1 MANKHFPHLDR
12 TNDYPYLS
20 NVDVFRFQNEFDYSR
35 WNENTRV
42 RVVNVI
48 WNSDYQDVVKFDSDA
63 DRDAYFD
70 ALSDY
75 QEITLTSKNTR
86 MFPDGSV
93 KLPVPYDVLARY
105 NYLYI
110 DMPIATSTDEPIDY
124 EREDGHRRWYFF
136 INDLQYQAPNTT
148 TVFLTP
154 DVWTNFINDLD
165 VNFMMLERGHAPVAF
180 SDVDEY
186 LDNPM
191 ENNAYL
197 LAPDYDFGNTT
208 IVGSSRYIPF
218 GNGEK
223 WVCFASTCYPE
234 MLSKAGQVFG
244 SETDYWAQPTYED
257 VDVRYGYQLRV
268 NGFEFGDGRRFDTV
282 TTPTGNGAANGSMI
296 MNNLNVY
303 AVPASEC
310 FDGGTF
316 LDDLRNKVPGF
327 LNTIQACFIIDGAMA
342 TFERLKTYLAGHVIY
357 MVTGRHE
364 NIGDITLSKSD
375 FGFPEKYERF
385 AKLYTFPYS
394 RLELTDND
402 GREIEVRIE
411 DTCGIG
417 CELISSVAFPYLN
430 LRVLF
435 TGIGGTG
442 STSYSWVNL
451 NGQKQAREMYDSDW
465 FKYCFDM
472 NIPTYALYMDG
483 KTAYNLHNYNRAFA
497 NARRNALVGYHTSVR
512 DANTARANAVD
523 LADTAQ
529 ANVNASANTM
539 VANNTNSCN
548 TATANTA
555 LTCATNSSNQD
566 LANQAASTIVYND
579 NNTANICMV
588 NSNHLMVAT
597 TVAENEVSIAT
608 TANTGNTSVAVGG
621 VNGMSQGAISGSG
634 IGMGIGGPVG
644 AGVGAAGGAIVGGFT
659 GAITASLTA
668 KTNNDNAVMLTQCQT
683 TIVNATA
690 ARNIQNMAFTNANNN
705 ANNTVTNSLG
715 TDQTNNNNN
724 CITSQTANNNACA
737 TNNTN
742 NTTSTM
748 RANASRTRNTNVGNA
763 GYTREVGVLNAKEIL
778 ENSQWAARAALD
790 DARNNAPITYG
801 SYSGSM
807 APDYMGTRGIQVK
820 VRKQSDSAI
829 RQVGDMFARYGYAL
843 NQSWDVRDSGLNLMK
858 HFTYWKASDIW
869 LDDRR
874 SSTNL
879 VNNTI
884 SEIFLRGVTV
894 WRNPDEIGRVDFYD
908 N

>member
-110 DMPIATSTDEPIDY
+110 DMPIATSADSPIDY
-124 EREDGHRRWYFF
+124 ERTDGLKRWYFF

-180 SDVDEY
+180 SDVDSY
-186 LDNPM
+186 LENPM

-218 GNGEK
+218 GNGKK
-223 WVCFASTCYPE
+223 WVCIASTCYPE
-234 MLSKAGQVFG
+234 MLSKAGSIIG
-244 SETDYWAQPTYED
+244 TETDSWDRPTYED
-257 VDVRYGYQLRV
+257 VDVRFGRQLKV
-268 NGFEFGDGRRFDTV
+268 NGFTFGDGRDFSNVNTSA
-282 TTPTGNGAANGSMI
+282 GNGAANGSMI

-303 AVPASEC
+303 AVPATEC

-316 LDDLRNKVPGF
+316 LADLTSKVPGF
-327 LNTIQACFIIDGAMA
+327 MNTIQACFIIDEEMA
-342 TFERLKTYLAGHVIY
+342 TFRALDTRLAGHRIY
-357 MVTGRHE
+357 LVTGKHK
-364 NIGDITLSKSD
+364 NLGDITLSKSD
-375 FGFPEKYERF
+375 FDFPEKYERF

-411 DTCGIG
+411 DTCGMG
-417 CELISSVAFPYLN
+417 CEFISSVAFPYLN

-483 KTAYNLHNYNRAFA
+483 KTAYNLHNYNRALS
-497 NARRNALVGYHTSVR
+497 NARRNALVGYHTSMR
-512 DANTARANAVD
+512 DANTARENALD

-529 ANVNASANTM
+529 ANVNANANTM
-539 VANNTNSCN
+539 VANNTNNCN

-555 LTCATNSSNQD
+555 LTCATNATNQS
-566 LANQAASTIVYND
+566 LANQNALVVVT
-579 NNTANICMV
+579 
-588 NSNHLMVAT
+588 NSNDTAYKCTGSDNMLME
-597 TVAENEVSIAT
+597 TVTAVENETSIAT
-608 TANTGNTSVAVGG
+608 TGNTSQMSVATGTLNGMTSGGVTGAASGGLAGAVAGIAVGG
-621 VNGMSQGAISGSG
+621 IM
-634 IGMGIGGPVG
+634 
-644 AGVGAAGGAIVGGFT
+644 GAASA
-659 GAITASLTA
+659 AMTASVNMANAHVITQCKATVAVNTAASNNRKTVLT
-668 KTNNDNAVMLTQCQT
+668 NDNNYNNTNV
-683 TIVNATA
+683 
-690 ARNIQNMAFTNANNN
+690 TNA
-705 ANNTVTNSLG
+705 LG
-715 TDQTNNNNN
+715 TD
-724 CITSQTANNNACA
+724 QTANNNACITAQTANNNTCA

-742 NTTSTM
+742 NTTNTM
-748 RANASRTRNTNVGNA
+748 KANATRTRNTNSNNA
-763 GYTREVGVLNAKEIL
+763 TQTRLVSELNAKEIL
-778 ENSQWAARAALD
+778 ENAQHTAKASLD
-790 DARNNAPITYG
+790 DARNNAPIPYG
-801 SYSGSM
+801 TYSGSM
-807 APDYMGTRGIQVK
+807 APDYMGTRGVQIK

-829 RQVGDMFARYGYAL
+829 RQAGDMFARYGYAL
-843 NQSWDVRDSGLNLMK
+843 NQVWNVNETGLNLMK

-869 LDDRR
+869 LVDNK
-874 SSTNL
+874 STTNM

>member
-12 TNDYPYLS
+12 TNDFPYLS

-75 QEITLTSKNTR
+75 QEIMLTSKNTR

-110 DMPIATSTDEPIDY
+110 DMPIATSPDEPIEY

-180 SDVDEY
+180 SDVDDY

-234 MLSKAGQVFG
+234 MLSKAGQVSG

-257 VDVRYGYQLRV
+257 VDVRYGYQLQV
-268 NGFEFGDGRRFDTV
+268 NGFEFGDGRNFATV
-282 TTPTGNGAANGSMI
+282 KTPVGNGTANGSMI

-357 MVTGRHE
+357 TVTGTHE
-364 NIGDITLSKSD
+364 NIGEISLSKSD
-375 FGFPEKYERF
+375 FDFPKRYERF

-417 CELISSVAFPYLN
+417 CEFISSVAFPYLN

-529 ANVNASANTM
+529 SNVNANANTM

-548 TATANTA
+548 TNTANTA
-555 LTCATNSSNQD
+555 LTCATNATNQS
-566 LANQAASTIVYND
+566 LANQNALVVVTNSNDAADACTAND
-579 NNTANICMV
+579 NR
-588 NSNHLMVAT
+588 LMVAAT
-597 TVAENEVSIAT
+597 TAQNETSIAT
-608 TANTGNTSVAVGG
+608 TGNTSQMSVATGML
-621 VNGMSQGAISGSG
+621 NGMTSEGLTGAA
-634 IGMGIGGPVG
+634 IG
-644 AGVGAAGGAIVGGFT
+644 GAAGAVAGMAIGGIMGA
-659 GAITASLTA
+659 ASAAMTASVNMANAHVITQCKSTVAADTAACNSA
-668 KTNNDNAVMLTQCQT
+668 KTDITNTNNYANTNV
-683 TIVNATA
+683 
-690 ARNIQNMAFTNANNN
+690 TNA
-705 ANNTVTNSLG
+705 LG
-715 TDQTNNNNN
+715 TDQTANNNA

-742 NTTSTM
+742 NTTNTM
-748 RANASRTRNTNVGNA
+748 RANASRTRNTNVSNA

-790 DARNNAPITYG
+790 DARNNAPIPYG
-801 SYSGSM
+801 TYSGSM
-807 APDYMGTRGIQVK
+807 APDYMGTRGIQIK

-829 RQVGDMFARYGYAL
+829 RQTGDMFARYGYAL
-843 NQSWDVRDSGLNLMK
+843 NQAWDVRDSGLNLMK
-858 HFTYWKASDIW
+858 YFTYWKASDIW

>member
-12 TNDYPYLS
+12 TNDFPYLS
-20 NVDVFRFQNEFDYSR
+20 TVDVFRFQNEFDYSR

-75 QEITLTSKNTR
+75 QEITLASNNTR

-110 DMPIATSTDEPIDY
+110 DMPIATSADEPIDY

-154 DVWTNFINDLD
+154 DVWTNFINDLE

-180 SDVDEY
+180 SNVDSY
-186 LDNPM
+186 LENPM

-218 GNGEK
+218 GNGNK

-234 MLSKAGQVFG
+234 MLLDAGRVFG
-244 SETDYWAQPTYED
+244 SETDSWSQPTYED

-268 NGFEFGDGRRFDTV
+268 NGFEFGDGRNFEGV
-282 TTPTGNGAANGSMI
+282 TTPAGNGAANGSMI
-296 MNNLNVY
+296 MNNLNIY
-303 AVPASEC
+303 AVPAKEC
-310 FDGGTF
+310 FDEGTF
-316 LDDLRNKVPGF
+316 LDDLRNVVPGF
-327 LNTIQACFIIDGAMA
+327 LNTIQACFIIDEEMA
-342 TFERLKTYLAGHVIY
+342 TFKLLNARLAGHNIY
-357 MVTGRHE
+357 AITGKHK

-375 FGFPEKYERF
+375 FDFPEKYERF

-451 NGQKQAREMYDSDW
+451 NGQTQAREMYDSDW

-483 KTAYNLHNYNRAFA
+483 KTAYSLHNYNRAFA

-512 DANTARANAVD
+512 DANTARANAID
-523 LADTAQ
+523 LANTAQ
-529 ANVNASANTM
+529 SNVNANANTM
-539 VANNTNSCN
+539 VANNTNTCN
-548 TATANTA
+548 TNTANTA
-555 LTCATNSSNQD
+555 LTCTTNATNQS
-566 LANQAASTIVYND
+566 LANQNALVVVTNSNDTADACIAND
-579 NNTANICMV
+579 NR
-588 NSNHLMVAT
+588 LMVGAT
-597 TVAENEVSIAT
+597 TAQNETSIAT
-608 TANTGNTSVAVGG
+608 TGNTSQMSVATGML
-621 VNGMSQGAISGSG
+621 NGMTSEGLTGAA
-634 IGMGIGGPVG
+634 IG
-644 AGVGAAGGAIVGGFT
+644 GAAGAVAGIAIGGIMGA
-659 GAITASLTA
+659 ASAAMTASVNMANAHVITQCKAKIAADTAACNSA
-668 KTNNDNAVMLTQCQT
+668 KTDLTNTNNY
-683 TIVNATA
+683 
-690 ARNIQNMAFTNANNN
+690 QNTNVTNA
-705 ANNTVTNSLG
+705 LG
-715 TDQTNNNNN
+715 TDQTANNNA
-724 CITSQTANNNACA
+724 CITSQTANNNTCA

-742 NTTSTM
+742 NTTNTM
-748 RANASRTRNTNVGNA
+748 KANASRTRNTNVDNA

-790 DARNNAPITYG
+790 DARNNAPVPYG

-807 APDYMGTRGIQVK
+807 APDYMGTRGVQIK

-829 RQVGDMFARYGYAL
+829 RQTGDMFARYGYAL
-843 NQSWDVRDSGLNLMK
+843 NQAWDVRETGLNLMK

>member
-42 RVVNVI
+42 RVCNVI

-93 KLPVPYDVLARY
+93 KLPIPYDVLARY

-110 DMPIATSTDEPIDY
+110 DMPIVTSADNPIDY
-124 EREDGHRRWYFF
+124 ERTDGLKRWYFF

-180 SDVDEY
+180 SDVDKY
-186 LDNPM
+186 LENPM

-197 LAPDYDFGNTT
+197 LAPDYDFGSTT

-234 MLSKAGQVFG
+234 MLSKAGSIIG
-244 SETDYWAQPTYED
+244 TETDSWDRPTYED
-257 VDVRYGYQLRV
+257 VDVRFGRQLKV
-268 NGFEFGDGRRFDTV
+268 NGFTFGDGRDFSNV
-282 TTPTGNGAANGSMI
+282 NTPAGNGAANGSMI

-316 LDDLRNKVPGF
+316 LADLTNKVPGF
-327 LNTIQACFIIDGAMA
+327 MNTIQACFIIDEEMA
-342 TFERLKTYLAGHVIY
+342 EFRKLNMTLAGHAIY
-357 MVTGRHE
+357 IVTGKHK

-375 FGFPEKYERF
+375 FDFPEKYERF

-417 CELISSVAFPYLN
+417 CEFISSVAFPYLN

-483 KTAYNLHNYNRAFA
+483 KTAYNLHNYNRAMS
-497 NARRNALVGYHTSVR
+497 NARRNALVGYHTSMR
-512 DANTARANAVD
+512 DANTARENALD
-523 LADTAQ
+523 LAETAQ
-529 ANVNASANTM
+529 ANVNANANTM

-555 LTCATNSSNQD
+555 LTCTTNSTNQS
-566 LANQAASTIVYND
+566 LANQNALVVVTDNSTLADALTGND
-579 NNTANICMV
+579 NR
-588 NSNHLMVAT
+588 LMYT
-597 TVAENEVSIAT
+597 STSTQNETSIAT
-608 TANTGNTSVAVGG
+608 TSNTADTSVV
-621 VNGMSQGAISGSG
+621 
-634 IGMGIGGPVG
+634 
-644 AGVGAAGGAIVGGFT
+644 T
-659 GAITASLTA
+659 GAINGAVNGFVSGSTMAPGDIAVAGTLAGVMGLTGAVTAGMTARTA
-668 KTNNDNAVMLTQCQT
+668 KANAVILTQCQQTLAEWTADTNRNKT
-683 TIVNATA
+683 TI
-690 ARNIQNMAFTNANNN
+690 TNDNNW
-705 ANNTVTNSLG
+705 AVTNITNDLG
-715 TDQTNNNNN
+715 TDQTNNNNA
-724 CITSQTANNNACA
+724 CITAQTANNNTCA

-742 NTTSTM
+742 NTTNTM
-748 RANASRTRNTNVGNA
+748 KANATRTRNTNSNNA
-763 GYTREVGVLNAKEIL
+763 TQTRLVSELNAKEIL
-778 ENSQWAARAALD
+778 ENAQHTAKASLD
-790 DARNNAPITYG
+790 DARNNAPVPYG
-801 SYSGSM
+801 NYSGSM

-829 RQVGDMFARYGYAL
+829 RQAGDMFVRYGYAL
-843 NQSWDVRDSGLNLMK
+843 NQAWDVRDSGLNLMK

-874 SSTNL
+874 STTNL

>member
-12 TNDYPYLS
+12 TNDFPYLS
-20 NVDVFRFQNEFDYSR
+20 NVDVFRFQNEFDYTR

-42 RVVNVI
+42 RVCNVI

-93 KLPVPYDVLARY
+93 KLPVPYDILARY

-110 DMPIATSTDEPIDY
+110 DMPIATSADNPIDY
-124 EREDGHRRWYFF
+124 ERIDGLKRWYFF

-148 TVFLTP
+148 TVYLTP

-180 SDVDEY
+180 SDVDSY
-186 LDNPM
+186 LENPM
-191 ENNAYL
+191 ENNEYL

-218 GNGEK
+218 GNGSK
-223 WVCFASTCYPE
+223 WVCIASTCYPE
-234 MLSKAGQVFG
+234 MLSKAGSITG
-244 SETDYWAQPTYED
+244 TETDSWDRPTYED
-257 VDVRYGYQLRV
+257 VDVRFGRQLKV
-268 NGFEFGDGRRFDTV
+268 NGFTFGDGRNFSNV
-282 TTPTGNGAANGSMI
+282 NTPTGNGAANGSMI

-303 AVPASEC
+303 AVPATEC

-316 LDDLRNKVPGF
+316 LADLTSKVPGF
-327 LNTIQACFIIDGAMA
+327 MNTIQACFIIDGEMA
-342 TFERLKTYLAGHVIY
+342 TFRALDTRLAGHRIY
-357 MVTGRHE
+357 LVTGKHK
-364 NIGDITLSKSD
+364 NLGDITLSKSD
-375 FGFPEKYERF
+375 FDFPEKYERF

-411 DTCGIG
+411 DTCGMG
-417 CELISSVAFPYLN
+417 CEFISSVAFPYLN

-483 KTAYNLHNYNRAFA
+483 KTAYNLHNYNRALS
-497 NARRNALVGYHTSVR
+497 NARRNALVGYHTSMR
-512 DANTARANAVD
+512 DANTARENALD
-523 LADTAQ
+523 LAETAQ
-529 ANVNASANTM
+529 ANVNANASTM
-539 VANNTNSCN
+539 EANNTNCCN

-555 LTCATNSSNQD
+555 ITCATNSSNQD
-566 LANQAASTIVYND
+566 LANQAASVIVYND
-579 NNTANICMV
+579 NTTAHSCMSNSNSLMRANTA
-588 NSNHLMVAT
+588 
-597 TVAENEVSIAT
+597 AENEASIAT
-608 TANTGNTSVAVGG
+608 TENTGNTSFTVGG
-621 VNGMSQGAISGSG
+621 VNGMTQGAISGSG
-634 IGMGIGGPVG
+634 MGMGIGGPVG
-644 AGVGAAGGAIVGGFT
+644 AGVGAAAGAIVGGFT

-668 KTNNDNAVMLTQCQT
+668 KTNKDNAVILTQCQA
-683 TIVNATA
+683 TIANGTVGRNA
-690 ARNIQNMAFTNANNN
+690 QNMALTNQNNN
-705 ANNTVTNSLG
+705 DNNTVTNSLG
-715 TDQTNNNNN
+715 TDQTNNNNA

-742 NTTSTM
+742 NTTATM
-748 RANASRTRNTNVGNA
+748 RANATRTRNTNSNNA
-763 GYTREVGVLNAKEIL
+763 TQTRLVSELNAKEIL
-778 ENSQWAARAALD
+778 ENAQHTARAALD
-790 DARNNAPITYG
+790 DARNNAPVPYG

-807 APDYMGTRGIQVK
+807 APDYMGTRGVQIK

-829 RQVGDMFARYGYAL
+829 RQAGDMFTRYGYAL
-843 NQSWDVRDSGLNLMK
+843 NQAWDVRDSGLNLMK